1 MHVFIFMIRCLS
13 CFLIMGGNRMT
24 QVVNVVG
31 AGLAGSEAAYQLA
44 QRGVK
49 VNLIEMRPVKQTP
62 AHHTDKF
69 AELVCSNSL
78 RGNALTNAVGVLK
91 EEMRQLDSL
100 IISAADKAR
109 VPAGGALAVD
119 RHDFAGYV
127 TETLKNHPNITVLNE
142 EINSIPEGYT
152 IIATGPLTTDKLA
165 NEIVEATGKDQLY
178 FYDAAAPI
186 IEKDSIDMN
195 KVYLKSRYDKGE
207 AAYLNCPMT
216 EDEFNTFYDALM
228 EAEVAPVNEFE
239 KEKYF
244 EGCMPFEVMAERG
257 RKTLLFGP
265 MKPVGLEDPKTGER
279 PYAVVQLRQDDAAGT
294 LYNIVGFQ
302 THLKWGAQKDVIR
315 LIPGL
320 ENVEIVRY
328 GVMHRNTFINSP
340 DVLTETYE
348 LKGREELYFAGQMT
362 GVEGYVESAASGLVA
377 GINVAHKMLN
387 KGEVIFPRETMIGS
401 MAYYISHA
409 KNEKNFQP
417 MNANFGLLPTLEK
430 KLKDKKLRYEKLA
443 DRALTYLD
451 NYKQTL

>member
-1 MHVFIFMIRCLS
+1 MS
-13 CFLIMGGNRMT
+13 QT
-24 QVVNVVG
+24 VNIVG

-44 QRGVK
+44 QRGIK

-78 RGNALTNAVGVLK
+78 RGNALTNGVGVLK
-91 EEMRQLDSL
+91 EEMRRLDSL

-119 RHDFAGYV
+119 RHDFSGYI
-127 TETLKNHPNITVLNE
+127 TETLRNHPNVTVINE

-152 IIATGPLTTDKLA
+152 IIATGPLTTENLA
-165 NEIVEATGKDQLY
+165 KEIVDITGKDQLY

-186 IEKDSIDMN
+186 IEKESIDMD

-216 EDEFNTFYDALM
+216 EEEFNRFYDAVL
-228 EAEVAPVNEFE
+228 EAEVAPTNEFE

-265 MKPVGLEDPKTGER
+265 MKP
-279 PYAVVQLRQDDAAGT
+279 GT

-302 THLKWGAQKDVIR
+302 THLKWGAQKEVIR

-320 ENVEIVRY
+320 ENVDIVRY

-340 DVLTETYE
+340 DVLNEKYE
-348 LKGREELYFAGQMT
+348 LIKEDRIQFAGQMT

-377 GINVAHKMLN
+377 GINLAHKLLD

-417 MNANFGLLPTLEK
+417 MNANFGLLPSLEK
-430 KLKDKKLRYEKLA
+430 RIKDKKERYEA
-443 DRALTYLD
+443 QANRALEYLE
-451 NYKQTL
+451 NYKKTL